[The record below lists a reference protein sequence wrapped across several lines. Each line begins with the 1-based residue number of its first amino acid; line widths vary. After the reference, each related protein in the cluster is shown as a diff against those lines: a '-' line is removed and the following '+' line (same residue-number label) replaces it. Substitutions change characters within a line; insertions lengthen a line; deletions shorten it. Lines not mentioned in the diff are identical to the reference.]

1 MTGIAAKSCFLWHG
15 AARTERR
22 PPSRFAWVLS
32 SLAGIA
38 IVAFGSSAIL
48 ASFGASRLG
57 RRWGISGRETRIVAT
72 QASLLAISDAPP
84 AFIAHRARRAPVPLT
99 LLRFA
104 RFQAAW
110 RQASLPQQFLYFLP
124 LPQGQGSFLP
134 TFFSTRLGPAGPPA
148 CCACSR
154 FVSFTSATCLRSCG
168 TLMRA

>member
-1 MTGIAAKSCFLWHG
+1 MTGIAAKSWVLWHG
-15 AARTERR
+15 AARMERS
-22 PPSRFAWVLS
+22 PSSRFAWVLS

-48 ASFGASRLG
+48 ASFGASRWGMLG
-57 RRWGISGRETRIVAT
+57 TAVRETRIVAT

-104 RFQAAW
+104 HPKAAW
-110 RQASLPQQFLYFLP
+110 RQASFPQQFLYFLP